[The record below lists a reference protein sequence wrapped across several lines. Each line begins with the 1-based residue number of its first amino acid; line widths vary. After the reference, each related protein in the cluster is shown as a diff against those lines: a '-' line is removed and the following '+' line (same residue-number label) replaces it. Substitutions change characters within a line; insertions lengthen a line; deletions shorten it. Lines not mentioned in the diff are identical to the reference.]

1 MELLLIRHGLPMRVE
16 NTDGTPANPPLS
28 ELGLEQA
35 ARLAEWLLHES
46 IDALYASPMKRAY
59 ETAVPFSKRSGHEIR
74 VEDGVAE
81 FDQDSEIYIPLEEI
95 KEQDPERWREMAREG
110 IDALRPDLVAFRK
123 GVIATLEQI
132 IGAHRGE
139 CVAVM
144 CHGGVIN
151 SWASHVVGVHSPF
164 FFNPTYTSINRF
176 LAASSGERSL
186 VSLNETAHLI
196 TQR

>member
-1 MELLLIRHGLPMRVE
+1 MELLLIRHALPRRVE
-16 NTDGTPANPPLS
+16 NAPGKPADPPLS
-28 ELGLEQA
+28 EVGLEQA
-35 ARLAEWLLHES
+35 RRLADWLVHES
-46 IDALYASPMKRAY
+46 IDALYASPMRRAY
-59 ETAVPFSKRSGHEIR
+59 ETAVPYSELTGIDIR
-74 VEDGVAE
+74 IEPGVVE
-81 FDQDSEIYIPLEEI
+81 FDSNAEVYIPLEEI
-95 KEQDPERWREMAREG
+95 KEQEPERWREMAREG
-110 IDALRPDLVAFRK
+110 ISALRPDLVAFRK